1 MKNNVIAELDFD
13 SNIFKKPCYR
23 ITSENFEYI
32 QSTLLEYK
40 FKKNIFI
47 DAKVNAANKFLD
59 IYLKRFGF
67 HKVCMQVR
75 LIFDINKNLSNS
87 KPQFSTKSVSL
98 SEEKI
103 RQHCDNFYY
112 DRFSLDPRISKVDR
126 DNLYTS
132 WIRNSLSNE
141 SIIKAAI
148 DENFISFKPDGHI
161 LKLDL
166 SSVLNQGKGIGT
178 LLLSDV
184 VAYGAENNFKQV
196 SVLTETENIS
206 AVKFYLQNG
215 FRLDSFY
222 SCFHYIS

>member
-1 MKNNVIAELDFD
+1 MKNNFIAELEFD

-23 ITSENFEYI
+23 ITTENFEYI
-32 QSTLLEYK
+32 QSALLNFE

-59 IYLKRFGF
+59 IYLKNFGF
-67 HKVCMQVR
+67 HKVCMQVK
-75 LIFDINKNLSNS
+75 LIFDINQNSSNFKSKYCTESINLSD
-87 KPQFSTKSVSL
+87 
-98 SEEKI
+98 EKI
-103 RQHCDNFYY
+103 KLHCDNFYY

-126 DNLYTS
+126 DNLYSS

-148 DENFISFKPDGHI
+148 AENFISFKLDGDI

-166 SSVLNQGKGIGT
+166 SSVLDQGKGIGT

-196 SVLTETENIS
+196 SVMTETENIS
-206 AVKFYLQNG
+206 AVRFYLQNG
-215 FRLDSFY
+215 FHLDSFY
-222 SCFHYIS
+222 SCFHYIT